1 MVTVEDEL
9 LVEET
14 ESSDDEVSQDSRYT
28 IMTYPAD
35 YTLWTLYEKWRA
47 SQLIIP
53 DFQRNYFWNDT
64 QASRLVESFLLGLPV
79 PQVFLHRYQSDPELT
94 VIDGHHRLFT
104 IFRFFDDGF
113 RLKGVNSKWDGRT
126 YESLSAED
134 RLFLNESAFRAII
147 IRQILPD
154 DKFTIQSIYVR
165 LNTGGTH
172 LNDME
177 IRRVVFDG
185 GANEFLSKL
194 NENGNWRTIIGT
206 SGPAPRFRD
215 VELVLRVMALSQ
227 EWRNYGE
234 KKYGGQS
241 MKAFMDKYIEVL
253 DKADAPQLEQLEER
267 FNKACQIIV
276 SKLGEKPFH
285 LRGRLNLGALDSV
298 MACAIEIEHSLK
310 PEISEEYSN
319 LKINSTFLES
329 VTHNTSHTVE
339 VHQRFSLVYSAL
351 GA

>member
-1 MVTVEDEL
+1 MVTVEEEL

-113 RLKGVNSKWDGRT
+113 RLKGVNSRWDGRT

-194 NENGNWRTIIGT
+194 NENHDWRTIIGMPQ
-206 SGPAPRFRD
+206 PAARYRD
-215 VELVLRVMALSQ
+215 IELILRILALADQWQ
-227 EWRNYGE
+227 EYR
-234 KKYGGQS
+234 KP
-241 MKAFMDKYIEVL
+241 MKHFITRYMEVL
-253 DKADAPQLEQLEER
+253 DNADAEKMRMLEQR
-267 FNKACQIIV
+267 FVEACQTV
-276 SKLGEKPFH
+276 RTGLWEKPFH
-285 LRGRLNLGALDSV
+285 LPRRLNPAVLDSL
-298 MACAIEIEHSLK
+298 MGCLLALGDCGENDIHHK
-310 PEISEEYSN
+310 YSMLLN
-319 LKINSTFLES
+319 DAEFMDS
-329 VTHNTSHTVE
+329 VTRNTSDDLV
-339 VHQRFSLVYSAL
+339 VQRRFQIVQ
-351 GA
+351 GAFDLR